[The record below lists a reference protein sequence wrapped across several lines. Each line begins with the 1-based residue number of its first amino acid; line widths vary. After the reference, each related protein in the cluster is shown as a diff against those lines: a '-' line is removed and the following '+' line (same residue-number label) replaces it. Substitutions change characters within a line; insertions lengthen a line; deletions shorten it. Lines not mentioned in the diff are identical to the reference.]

1 MGLVGGGTPPLSI
14 SDAVVAER
22 EGIPFVTSA
31 PIRAVLG
38 ANPTGWKWTHVLF
51 FDELKMTDQQ
61 FLTLSTLKTNK
72 KVALFT
78 DNEQDGVIMGGLW
91 EEKAAKFGFKIVYHA
106 KFPVGTSDYG
116 DLIRKAQEAGADA
129 VICQMIPPD
138 TIALRKRM
146 QALNFKPKAMFAE
159 KGGETYDFWKALDP
173 LAQGVMVAGYWH
185 PNLKYPGASNLKKQ
199 FESETKQPYG
209 QLLASAKTHIQDLMD
224 GIVRAGNLEPKAI
237 DDAIGKTNKTYV
249 AGPIKFTEGI
259 GAQAAVLKIF
269 MTQWQNGNAEIVY
282 PKSLQT
288 APVIFPMP

>member
-1 MGLVGGGTPPLSI
+1 
-14 SDAVVAER
+14 
-22 EGIPFVTSA
+22 
-31 PIRAVLG
+31 
-38 ANPTGWKWTHVLF
+38 
-51 FDELKMTDQQ
+51 
-61 FLTLSTLKTNK
+61 
-72 KVALFT
+72 
-78 DNEQDGVIMGGLW
+78 MGGLW

-138 TIALRKRM
+138 TIALRKQM

-209 QLLASAKTHIQDLMD
+209 QLLASAKTHIQVLMD